1 MSYSIP
7 SSTKILTLATVPFL
21 FILICILSICEF
33 AMVPRVYILLSLQ
46 VLCLGCGWLLIS
58 LHKWL
63 YVTSFLSMSMNKNL
77 SAKTTKYILKCWEML
92 KKKSNLNFIR
102 VITFFGDDFLFPTQ
116 YISLLAVQLYCVTYK
131 KTDFVNVNIL

>member
-1 MSYSIP
+1 
-7 SSTKILTLATVPFL
+7 
-21 FILICILSICEF
+21 
-33 AMVPRVYILLSLQ
+33 
-46 VLCLGCGWLLIS
+46 
-58 LHKWL
+58 
-63 YVTSFLSMSMNKNL
+63 
-77 SAKTTKYILKCWEML
+77 ML